1 MKALALASSRDAS
14 PRAVR
19 FARRAL
25 ALAFLALAVSA
36 VLGVTPASAA
46 PASGA
51 PSIELKL
58 NEAGGMRASSLVEM
72 VALLT
77 VVGLAPS
84 ILILFTS
91 FTRIMISLSILRQ
104 ALGLPQVPPN
114 QVLVGLALFLTAFV
128 MRPVWERIDAQALTP
143 YMHEEIDA
151 REGIDR
157 ALVPLR
163 SFMLAQTRD
172 TDLALFLDLSHNP
185 VPATREGVPLVA
197 LAPAFLLSELK
208 TSFLIGF
215 LLYVPFLVLDLV
227 VGSVLLAMGMMVLP
241 PVVISLP
248 FKLLL
253 FVMVDGWSL
262 VVGSLVRGFH
272 TS

>member
-1 MKALALASSRDAS
+1 MTSTRSSRIAVRAARLAAAVLAL
-14 PRAVR
+14 
-19 FARRAL
+19 L
-25 ALAFLALAVSA
+25 AIGGLAHAQ
-36 VLGVTPASAA
+36 AA
-46 PASGA
+46 GA
-51 PSIELKL
+51 AGPSIELKL
-58 NEAGGMRASSLVEM
+58 GEAAAGRASSILEM
-72 VALLT
+72 VALITLI
-77 VVGLAPS
+77 GLAPS
-84 ILILFTS
+84 VLVLFTS
-91 FTRIMISLSILRQ
+91 FTRILVSLSILRQ

-114 QVLVGLALFLTAFV
+114 QVLIGLSLFLSVFV
-128 MRPVWERIDAQALTP
+128 MRPVWQQIDEQALTP
-143 YMHEEIDA
+143 YMNQQIDA
-151 REGIDR
+151 REGLKR
-157 ALVPLR
+157 AVAPL
-163 SFMLAQTRD
+163 SGFMLAQTRD
-172 TDLALFLDLSHNP
+172 SDLALFVELSRQPMPTH
-185 VPATREGVPLVA
+185 REAVAFEA

-272 TS
+272 T

>member
-1 MKALALASSRDAS
+1 MS
-14 PRAVR
+14 
-19 FARRAL
+19 ARRAVTTAAAVVASVAIAGL
-25 ALAFLALAVSA
+25 AHAQ
-36 VLGVTPASAA
+36 AA
-46 PASGA
+46 GAASG

-58 NEAGGMRASSLVEM
+58 GEAASGRASSILEM
-72 VALLT
+72 VALITLI
-77 VVGLAPS
+77 GLAPS
-84 ILILFTS
+84 VLVLFTS
-91 FTRIMISLSILRQ
+91 FTRILVSLSILRQ

-114 QVLVGLALFLTAFV
+114 QVLIGLSLFLSVFV
-128 MRPVWERIDAQALTP
+128 MRPVWQQIDEQAVTP
-143 YMHEEIDA
+143 YVHEQIDA
-151 REGIDR
+151 REGLKR
-157 ALVPLR
+157 AVVPLR
-163 SFMLAQTRD
+163 GFMLAQTRD
-172 TDLALFLDLSHNP
+172 SDLALFVELSRQPMPTHRDE
-185 VPATREGVPLVA
+185 VAFEA

-272 TS
+272 T

>member
-1 MKALALASSRDAS
+1 MNAVLARSRS
-14 PRAVR
+14 VR
-19 FARRAL
+19 RARRAAATASVVLTSAMIAGL
-25 ALAFLALAVSA
+25 AHAQAASSA
-36 VLGVTPASAA
+36 G
-46 PASGA
+46 

-58 NEAGGMRASSLVEM
+58 GEAASGRASSILEM
-72 VALLT
+72 VALITLI
-77 VVGLAPS
+77 GLAPS
-84 ILILFTS
+84 VLVLFTS
-91 FTRIMISLSILRQ
+91 FTRILVSLSILRQ

-114 QVLVGLALFLTAFV
+114 QVLIGLSLFLTVFV
-128 MRPVWERIDAQALTP
+128 MRPVWQQIDEQAFTP
-143 YMHEEIDA
+143 YVHEQIDA
-151 REGIDR
+151 REGLAR
-157 ALVPLR
+157 AVVPLR

-172 TDLALFLDLSHNP
+172 SDLALFIELSRRP
-185 VPATREGVPLVA
+185 MPSQREDVAFEA

-272 TS
+272 T

>member
-1 MKALALASSRDAS
+1 MNRSCRRTAARVLGYAACALVVALAWT
-14 PRAVR
+14 
-19 FARRAL
+19 
-25 ALAFLALAVSA
+25 VSA
-36 VLGVTPASAA
+36 HAQ
-46 PASGA
+46 ASGG
-51 PSIELKL
+51 PSLKL
-58 NEAGGMRASSLVEM
+58 DLGDLSAGRASNLIEM
-72 VALLT
+72 VALIT
-77 VVGLAPS
+77 VIGLAPS
-84 ILILFTS
+84 VLVLFTS
-91 FTRIMISLSILRQ
+91 FTRILISLSILRQ

-114 QVLVGLALFLTAFV
+114 QVLIGLALFLSVFV
-128 MRPVWERIDAQALTP
+128 MRPVWEQVDTQALTP
-143 YMHEEIDA
+143 YLAEEIDA
-151 REGIDR
+151 REGLTR
-157 ALVPLR
+157 AWGPVR
-163 SFMLAQTRD
+163 TFMLAQTRD
-172 TDLALFLDLSHNP
+172 SDLALFVELSRQP
-185 VPATREGVPLVA
+185 IPTQREDVRFDA

-272 TS
+272 T